1 MRMIMIIK
9 SKDEYKVKIMIV
21 IKLKWWY
28 RNGMVMTKRECNSD
42 IEKECKMKVKH
53 DDIWQWY
60 RNDNSP
66 EI

>member
-1 MRMIMIIK
+1 MIMIIK
-9 SKDEYKVKIMIV
+9 LKDEYKVKIMIV

-53 DDIWQWY
+53 DDIWQ
-60 RNDNSP
+60 
-66 EI
+66 

>member
-1 MRMIMIIK
+1 MIMIIK

-42 IEKECKMKVKH
+42 IEK
-53 DDIWQWY
+53 DIEWK
-60 RNDNSP
+60 
-66 EI
+66 